1 MIHVV
6 LDIIDANFLDYMS
19 HSELHFLVGFIF
31 GRFILIMLISISI
44 ETIVFFHPFNRSG
57 SS

>member
-31 GRFILIMLISISI
+31 GRFILIMLI
-44 ETIVFFHPFNRSG
+44 VHG
-57 SS
+57 GYKM